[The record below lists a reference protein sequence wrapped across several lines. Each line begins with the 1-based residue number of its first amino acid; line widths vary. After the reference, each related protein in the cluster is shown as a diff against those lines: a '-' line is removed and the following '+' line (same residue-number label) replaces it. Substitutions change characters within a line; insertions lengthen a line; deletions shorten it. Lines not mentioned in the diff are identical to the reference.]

1 MDYST
6 EEYKGY
12 TIKVEYDQDPCNP
25 RTEWDSAGTM
35 VCWHSRYNLGDM
47 EDRFP
52 ISKNYQEPIDL
63 LYELAGV
70 DRQEIIKKNYY
81 NQILE
86 EFKSSKYYEKDV
98 EDDNLVTDEEYLQ
111 IIAETETGSDHSDW
125 EKENWQYQIGKF
137 MSKVPYWNTCQ
148 ERELDKADLYKLIED
163 KGTIIKKLF
172 LYDHSGITI
181 STSPFS
187 CRWDSGQIGWIYIT
201 KEKIE
206 AEGWTPEQAN
216 NYLDGE
222 VEVYDNYLTG
232 EVYGFTIE
240 DADGEEVESC
250 WGYYGN
256 DGKESMIKECK
267 HTIDYLV
274 KKQEE
279 RNLLLGIQME
289 LAL

>member
-25 RTEWDSAGTM
+25 RTDWDSAGVM
-35 VCWHSRYNLGDM
+35 CCWHSRYNLGDM
-47 EDRFP
+47 EDGRP

-63 LYELAGV
+63 LYELAGI
-70 DRQEIIKKNYY
+70 DRSEYQDK
-81 NQILE
+81 Q
-86 EFKSSKYYEKDV
+86 YE
-98 EDDNLVTDEEYLQ
+98 
-111 IIAETETGSDHSDW
+111 ETGGYDD
-125 EKENWQYQIGKF
+125 
-137 MSKVPYWNTCQ
+137 MD
-148 ERELDKADLYKLIED
+148 RADLFKAIEE
-163 KGTIIKKLF
+163 KGTIIKGLY

-181 STSPFS
+181 STSSFS

-201 KEKIE
+201 KDKIE

-240 DADGEEVESC
+240 DADENHVDSC
-250 WGYYGN
+250 FGYYGD
-256 DGKESMIKECK
+256 DGKEDMIKECK
-267 HTIDYLV
+267 STIDHLV

-279 RNLLLGIQME
+279 RNLLLGIQLE